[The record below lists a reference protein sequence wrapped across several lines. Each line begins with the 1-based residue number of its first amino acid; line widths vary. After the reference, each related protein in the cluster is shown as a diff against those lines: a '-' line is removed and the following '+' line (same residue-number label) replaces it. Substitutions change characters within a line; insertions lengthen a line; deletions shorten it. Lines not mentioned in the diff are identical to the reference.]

1 MVGPP
6 DLTRSSEVCGGPP
19 SRPPP
24 PRGGGAGEGPGPPAG
39 PRGGGRARGRGA
51 GACARARAG
60 GGLAGAAGAGAAAAP
75 RAMAGLLKRGG
86 KGAGAPEAPLALAVD
101 EDGFWERPGHGEGPR
116 YVCRVAVAKS
126 GRAKCRN
133 CGEAI
138 ANKSAKVGVPMKA
151 RFGAPNG
158 WGDMW
163 THPGCH
169 RAEEKNPKR
178 LRAQIFVESGV
189 SEQQVREVVR
199 ELTRKSGPQCM
210 KEALDPEAEDFAAGD
225 ARAFRHPAPAELT
238 QPLLPFQEEGLG
250 WMLRQEESDVRGGI
264 LADEMGMGKTIQAIA
279 LLLAARQRDLNELG
293 DRRPE
298 EARRA
303 PTLVVTPT
311 SAMGQWAD
319 EIEAFTNGSLSV
331 LLYYGADRKALT
343 GEDLRG
349 YDVVLTTY
357 QVMEQEYRK
366 VLQKAKV
373 QCKFC
378 GRMFLPRS
386 LIPHLKYFCGP
397 MAKRTERLEK
407 REVKRKV
414 ANEKAMRTLR
424 IKKVNEASAAGLPAA
439 KKGSAPDFPVSWDTD
454 LEDPEAGLAPS
465 SPPATKNT
473 RRVPSM
479 ANVYKELMAEAG
491 RPAISMYEHLKKEKR
506 RLSVKVKTEKKSQS
520 PRSAASAREGPEANS
535 GGSRRSKR
543 AKPQPKPKPAAARTR
558 RARRKVAQEESEG
571 EKSDS
576 ESEWEPSDSDSD
588 FMPTKKR
595 KRKSLPRTGTEEES
609 EGQGAVPGQSSLP
622 TTVNSV
628 DYSWGGGDLGY
639 DDLELKQ
646 ILEGQSVELGL
657 KQAGGSVLHSFKWHR
672 VILDE
677 AHKIKGRTNST
688 AKAVFELETRYRWA
702 LTGTPLQNRIGDLFS
717 LVRFLEIDPHAYYF
731 CRVKGCDCRSLHWN
745 FGPMQR
751 HCEQCGHSAP
761 RHFSQFN
768 RDITNPVSRYGYG
781 TGEGQRGLQELE
793 GVLKRVQLRRTKVQ
807 RSSDIKIP
815 PLTIRIVELELSE
828 AERDFYEALYKE
840 SSAKF
845 DTFVDKGTLLHN
857 YAHIFE
863 LISRLRQAV
872 NHPNL
877 VTHGSRS
884 TQETAAKY
892 AAPLPALEET
902 ASGDIDEE
910 GEEEVGEEEEQEQNI
925 MCHMAGCQEA
935 IQPED
940 YCVAGCGH
948 TFHRECM
955 LQYMTTLPIG
965 GKLQCPTCFTPMT
978 IDLDE
983 PQTPP
988 EKPKAR
994 RRREGA
1000 LSVTKKAPSAPER
1013 ARQHRKGSILSRVNL
1028 DKFTQSS
1035 KVRGLLEEIKKMQR
1049 IKGSKGIVFSQYT
1062 NMLEIIEWQLMK
1074 MGIQTVKL
1082 LGSMPSERR
1091 RAVLAGFKQKPE
1103 VRVLL
1108 LSLKA
1113 GGEGLNLQTAS
1124 HVFVMEPWWNP
1135 AVEMQAIQRAHRI
1148 GQTKPVTAVRF
1159 NTMGT
1164 IEERMFELQEKK
1176 QLVFDGT
1183 VGKSAKAMESLSH
1196 EDLRFLFRN

>member
-1 MVGPP
+1 MAPAP
-6 DLTRSSEVCGGPP
+6 ALAPWAT
-19 SRPPP
+19 SRPP
-24 PRGGGAGEGPGPPAG
+24 RGPGG
-39 PRGGGRARGRGA
+39 TKGGRRGRRGGGRRPTAGR
-51 GACARARAG
+51 R
-60 GGLAGAAGAGAAAAP
+60 P

-86 KGAGAPEAPLALAVD
+86 KKGGKGAPEAPLALAVD
-101 EDGFWERPGHGEGPR
+101 GEGFWERPGSGEGPR
-116 YVCRVAVAKS
+116 YVCRVAAAKS
-126 GRAKCRN
+126 GRAKCRM

-138 ANKSAKVGVPMKA
+138 PNKSAKVGAPIRA

-163 THPGCH
+163 MHPGCH
-169 RAEEKNPKR
+169 RTEEKDSKR
-178 LRAQIFVESGV
+178 LREKIFVESGV
-189 SEQQVREVVR
+189 SEQQVREVLR
-199 ELTRKSGPQCM
+199 ELTRKSAPQCM
-210 KEALDPEAEDFAAGD
+210 RDTLDPEAEDFAVGD

-250 WMLRQEESDVRGGI
+250 WMLRQEDSAVRGGI

-279 LLLAARQRDLNELG
+279 LLLAARQRDLKESG
-293 DRRPE
+293 DLRAKE
-298 EARRA
+298 VQQA

-319 EIEAFTNGSLSV
+319 EIQAFTNGSLSV
-331 LLYYGADRKALT
+331 LLYYGADRRTLT
-343 GEDLRG
+343 GDDLRG

-366 VLQKAKV
+366 VVLKAKV
-373 QCKFC
+373 RCKFC
-378 GRMFLPRS
+378 DRMFLPRS

-424 IKKVNEASAAGLPAA
+424 IKKVNEASAAGLPAGPKRAA
-439 KKGSAPDFPVSWDTD
+439 KKGSAPDFPVSWDSD
-454 LEDPEAGLAPS
+454 LQDPEAGPAPT
-465 SPPATKNT
+465 SPQGTEST
-473 RRVPSM
+473 RRVPTM

-491 RPAISMYEHLKKEKR
+491 RPAISMFEKGT
-506 RLSVKVKTEKKSQS
+506 VKAQAEKKPRA
-520 PRSAASAREGPEANS
+520 PRSRASAREEPAANS
-535 GGSRRSKR
+535 GGRRRSKR
-543 AKPQPKPKPAAARTR
+543 VKPEPKPEAAAARTR
-558 RARRKVAQEESEG
+558 GGRRKVAKEESDG
-571 EKSDS
+571 EKSGSGSD
-576 ESEWEPSDSDSD
+576 WEPSDSDSD
-588 FMPTKKR
+588 FMPTKNK
-595 KRKSLPRTGTEEES
+595 KRKSFRTTGAEES
-609 EGQGAVPGQSSLP
+609 EGQGADPGQSSLP
-622 TTVNSV
+622 SAVSSL
-628 DYSWGGGDLGY
+628 DYDWGGGDLGY
-639 DDLELKQ
+639 DDNELKQ
-646 ILEGQSVELGL
+646 ILAGQKSVEEGL
-657 KQAGGSVLHSFKWHR
+657 KQEGGSILHSFEWHR

-688 AKAVFELETRYRWA
+688 AKAVFELETRFRWA

-731 CRVKGCDCRSLHWN
+731 CRVPGCECRSLHWN

-751 HCEQCGHSAP
+751 HCVQCGHSAP

-793 GVLKRVQLRRTKVQ
+793 GVLKRVQLRRTKAQ
-807 RSSDIKIP
+807 RSADIKIP

-884 TQETAAKY
+884 TQETTAKY
-892 AAPLPALEET
+892 AAPLPAPGET
-902 ASGDIDEE
+902 DSGDIQVEAVTPPPEEE
-910 GEEEVGEEEEQEQNI
+910 GEEVEEEYNI
-925 MCHMAGCQEA
+925 MCHMTGCQEA

-955 LQYMTTLPIG
+955 LQYMTTLPVG

-988 EKPKAR
+988 EKPKGR
-994 RRREGA
+994 RRREGPRA
-1000 LSVTKKAPSAPER
+1000 LSVAKKVPSAPER

-1035 KVRGLLEEIKKMQR
+1035 KVRGLLEEIRKMQR

-1074 MGIQTVKL
+1074 MGIQTAKL

-1159 NTMGT
+1159 NTLGT

-1183 VGKSAKAMESLSH
+1183 VGKSSKAMESLSH